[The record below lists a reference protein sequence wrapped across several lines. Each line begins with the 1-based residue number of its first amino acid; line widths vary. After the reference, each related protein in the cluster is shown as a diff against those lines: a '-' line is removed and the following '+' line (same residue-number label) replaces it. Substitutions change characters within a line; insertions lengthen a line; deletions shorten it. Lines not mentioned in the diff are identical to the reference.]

1 MELCISTLEED
12 QRPVR
17 YGCGFVG
24 HPFYPL
30 FYYGL
35 LNLRENKILKDS
47 FLFLI
52 QFSSISKCDDFA
64 VWNFSQKE
72 KLKLKYLFTQ
82 YEYLF
87 V

>member
-1 MELCISTLEED
+1 MD
-12 QRPVR
+12 
-17 YGCGFVG
+17 VG
-24 HPFYPL
+24 DPFYPL

-52 QFSSISKCDDFA
+52 QFFSISKFDDFA